1 MGSVLEAIF
10 SADLSTVP
18 PEVTRRG
25 DMFDLTWPALGFWAS
40 VEPGPRVGQY
50 SGGDPQA
57 VVEPAVLA
65 AAAARGNVVVQPPA
79 S

>member
-1 MGSVLEAIF
+1 MDY
-10 SADLSTVP
+10 SALSTMP
-18 PEVTRRG
+18 PEVTCHG
-25 DMFDLTWPALGFWAS
+25 DMLDLTWPALGFWAS

-50 SGGDPQA
+50 SGGDPRA

-65 AAAARGNVVVQPPA
+65 AAMAHGHVLVRPPA